1 MFVTNL
7 RTFPP
12 GVLETT
18 HSKEW
23 DGQQTENIMPP
34 ATAIVGVEA

>member
-1 MFVTNL
+1 MTNL
-7 RTFPP
+7 RTFPL

-18 HSKEW
+18 RSQEW

-34 ATAIVGVEA
+34 VTATVGVEA